1 MVNKLQEGKHDSQTF
16 KEYRKKQMT
25 YDHPIYAY
33 KRSVQYYE
41 TDRMAIMHNS
51 NYYRWFEEAR
61 INFMAQSPFPLHVIE
76 SMGIFLP
83 VTASD
88 AKFLRP
94 ARFAETFFVVSWLTY
109 YTGYKLTID
118 FEIVSAETREVHTT
132 GHMKHGIIGKDGK
145 PILLQKQFPE
155 VHEDW
160 QSVLNVPS
168 VIDES
173 A

>member
-1 MVNKLQEGKHDSQTF
+1 
-16 KEYRKKQMT
+16 MT

-61 INFMAQSPFPLHVIE
+61 INFMAQSPYPLQVIE

-83 VTASD
+83 VLASD
-88 AKFLRP
+88 ARFLHP
-94 ARFAETFFVVSWLTY
+94 ARFAETFFVVSWMTY
-109 YTGYKLTID
+109 YTGYKMTIE

-132 GHMKHGIIGKDGK
+132 GHLKNGIIGKDGK

-155 VHEDW
+155 IHENW